1 MRRYCIINLQ
11 INMGHYSFS
20 EISKPHFPEARVCQ
34 GFAVKYLWAFLYLIR
49 FRFEICE
56 VGSVRKVL

>member
-1 MRRYCIINLQ
+1 
-11 INMGHYSFS
+11 MGHYSFS